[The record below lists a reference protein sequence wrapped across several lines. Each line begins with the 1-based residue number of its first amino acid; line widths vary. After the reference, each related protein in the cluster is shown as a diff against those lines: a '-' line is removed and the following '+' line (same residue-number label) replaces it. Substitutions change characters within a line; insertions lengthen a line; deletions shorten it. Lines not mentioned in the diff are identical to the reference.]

1 MKVYRDVGKLSN
13 EELDKL
19 ILSKIKSKRTEVLGA
34 SSIGED
40 TAMLDFGGD
49 LVVLSSDPITGAAE
63 NLGALAIHISVND
76 VATKS
81 ADAVGVLLTLLL
93 PVNTTSKDIETIMAD
108 AQKAADAVNMD
119 IIGGHTEITDTVSKP
134 IMISTVVGRVS
145 QRRVPDPSKVR
156 AGDVVAMS
164 KYAGLEGTAIL
175 ATDCAHAL
183 KDIGE
188 DLLREGRGLIDSL
201 SVQTE
206 GEVAGEF
213 RIRAMHDVTEGGVE
227 GAIWEMAQALNV
239 GVSIDKE
246 AIPVLKSTKAVAE
259 KAGVDLYR
267 LISSG
272 SMLVVLEKD
281 DFDAM
286 KEKLNDRGI
295 LFTKIG
301 EVIEEN
307 RVVYRTK
314 DGSEKEISSPGP
326 DALYTALVRLQ

>member
-1 MKVYRDVGKLSN
+1 MKVYKDVGKLSN
-13 EELDKL
+13 EELDSL
-19 ILSKIKSKRTEVLGA
+19 ILSKIKSKRSEVLGA

-49 LVVLSSDPITGAAE
+49 LIVLSSDPITGAAE

-93 PVNTTSKDIETIMAD
+93 PVNTTSEDIETIMAD
-108 AQKAADAVNMD
+108 AQKAAGAVNMD

-145 QRRVPDPSKVR
+145 KDKVPDPSKVR
-156 AGDVVAMS
+156 VGDVVAMS

-175 ATDCAHAL
+175 ATDCAEAL
-183 KDIGE
+183 KEIGE
-188 DLLREGRGLIDSL
+188 ELLREGRGLVDAL

-206 GEVAGEF
+206 GDVAGDF
-213 RIRAMHDVTEGGVE
+213 HIRAMHDVTEGGVE
-227 GAIWEMAQALNV
+227 GAIWEMAQALKV
-239 GVSIDKE
+239 GVAIDKE
-246 AIPVLKSTKAVAE
+246 AIPVLESTKAVAK
-259 KAGVDLYR
+259 KAEVDLYR

-272 SMLVVLEKD
+272 SMLVVLDKD
-281 DFDAM
+281 DFEPM
-286 KEKLNDRGI
+286 QKKLKDRGI

-301 EVIEEN
+301 EVTDEN
-307 RVVYRTK
+307 RVVYKMK
-314 DGSEKEISSPGP
+314 DGSEQEITSPGP

>member
-1 MKVYRDVGKLSN
+1 MKIYKDVGKLSN
-13 EELDKL
+13 EELDAL
-19 ILSKIKSKRTEVLGA
+19 ILSKIKSKRNEVLGA

-49 LVVLSSDPITGAAE
+49 LIVLSSDPITGAAE

-93 PVNTTSKDIETIMAD
+93 PVNTTSDEIETIMAD

-119 IIGGHTEITDTVSKP
+119 IIGGHTEITDAVSKP

-145 QRRVPDPSKVR
+145 KDKVPDPSKVQL
-156 AGDVVAMS
+156 GDVVAMS

-175 ATDCAHAL
+175 TTDCAEAL
-183 KDIGE
+183 KEIGE
-188 DLLREGRGLIDSL
+188 DLLQEGRALVDSL
-201 SVQTE
+201 SVQAE

-213 RIRAMHDVTEGGVE
+213 RVRAMHDVTEGGVE
-227 GAIWEMAQALNV
+227 GAIWEMAQALNI
-239 GVSIDKE
+239 GVAINKE
-246 AIPVLKSTKAVAE
+246 AIPVLESTKVVAE
-259 KAGVDLYR
+259 KADVDLYR

-272 SMLVVLEKD
+272 SMLAVLDKD
-281 DFDAM
+281 DFEPM

-295 LFTKIG
+295 LLSNGRRIGRRNPVSRSRCTLYGLRKIT
-301 EVIEEN
+301 V
-307 RVVYRTK
+307 K
-314 DGSEKEISSPGP
+314 
-326 DALYTALVRLQ
+326 LQRPRSV

>member
-1 MKVYRDVGKLSN
+1 MKVYKDVGKLSN
-13 EELDKL
+13 EELDAL
-19 ILSKIKSKRTEVLGA
+19 ILSKIKSKRKEVLGA

-49 LVVLSSDPITGAAE
+49 LIVLSSDPITGAAE

-93 PVNTTSKDIETIMAD
+93 PVNTTSEDIETIMAD

-145 QRRVPDPSKVR
+145 KDKVPDPSKVR
-156 AGDVVAMS
+156 IGDVVAMS

-175 ATDCAHAL
+175 ATDCANAL

-188 DLLREGRGLIDSL
+188 ALLREGQALVDQL
-201 SVQTE
+201 SVQAE
-206 GEVAGEF
+206 GEVAADF
-213 RIRAMHDVTEGGVE
+213 SIRAMHDVTEGGVE
-227 GAIWEMAQALNV
+227 GAIWEMAQALKV
-239 GVSIDKE
+239 GMAIDKE
-246 AIPVLKSTKAVAE
+246 AIPVLESTKAVAK
-259 KAGVDLYR
+259 KAEVDLYR

-272 SMLVVLEKD
+272 SMLVVLAKD
-281 DFDAM
+281 DFEAM
-286 KEKLNDRGI
+286 EKKLHDRGI

-301 EVIEEN
+301 EVTEGD
-307 RVVYRTK
+307 RVVYKKSR
-314 DGSEKEISSPGP
+314 GGEEEIAAPGP
-326 DALYTALVRLQ
+326 DALYGALVKLQ

>member
-1 MKVYRDVGKLSN
+1 MKVYKDVGKLSN
-13 EELDKL
+13 EELDSL
-19 ILSKIKSKRTEVLGA
+19 ILSKIKSKRSEVLGA

-49 LVVLSSDPITGAAE
+49 LIVLSSDPITGAAE

-93 PVNTTSKDIETIMAD
+93 PVNTTSEDIETIMAD

-145 QRRVPDPSKVR
+145 KDKVPDPSKVR

-175 ATDCAHAL
+175 ATDCAEAL
-183 KDIGE
+183 KEIGE
-188 DLLREGRGLIDSL
+188 ELLWEGRGLVDAL

-206 GEVAGEF
+206 GDVAGDF

-227 GAIWEMAQALNV
+227 GAIWEMAQALKV
-239 GVSIDKE
+239 GVTIDKE
-246 AIPVLKSTKAVAE
+246 AIPVLESTKAVAK
-259 KAGVDLYR
+259 KAEVDLYR

-272 SMLVVLEKD
+272 SMLVVLDKD
-281 DFDAM
+281 DFEPM
-286 KEKLNDRGI
+286 QKKLTDRGI

-301 EVIEEN
+301 EVTDEN
-307 RVVYRTK
+307 RVVYKMK
-314 DGSEKEISSPGP
+314 DGSEQEIASPGP
-326 DALYTALVRLQ
+326 DALYTALIRLQ